1 MRSDSL
7 LAHISEMSGLSPR
20 RVKGNNMEE
29 KNNIASPE
37 SDGEGSIQI
46 SLRDVYFEYE
56 STDESPPKEV
66 LHGVSLDIRKGEF
79 VALLGHNGSG
89 KSTIAKHMNAILL
102 PSGGKV
108 YVAGMDT
115 SHEQLLTEIRR
126 TVGMVF
132 QNPDNQLVAT
142 IVEED
147 VAFGPENLGVPSDEM
162 RRLVD
167 DSLKAVGMYEYRRHA
182 PHKLSGGQKQRVA
195 IAGIIAMRPKC
206 IVFDEPTAM
215 LDPRGRQEVMDAIGN
230 LVRNLGITV
239 VLITHYMDEAA
250 KADRVII
257 INDGRLLMEGKPNEV
272 FRHID
277 VLREHHLDV
286 PQATELAQFLHSV
299 GYDIPDDVLTPEE
312 CARAILRAAQT
323 H

>member
-1 MRSDSL
+1 
-7 LAHISEMSGLSPR
+7 
-20 RVKGNNMEE
+20 MEE
-29 KNNIASPE
+29 NISIE
-37 SDGEGSIQI
+37 YDTSEEGAEVQI
-46 SLRDVYFEYE
+46 SVQDVYFEYE
-56 STDESPPKEV
+56 ITDESPPKEV
-66 LHGVSLDIRKGEF
+66 LHGISLDIRRGEF

-115 SHEQLLTEIRR
+115 SDEALLTDIRR

-147 VAFGPENLGVPSDEM
+147 VAFGPENLGIPSAEM
-162 RRLVD
+162 RKLVD
-167 DSLKAVGMYEYRRHA
+167 DALKAVGMYEYRRHA

-215 LDPRGRQEVMDAIGN
+215 LDPRGRQEVMDAIDS

-257 INDGRLLMEGKPNEV
+257 INDGKLLMEGKPNEV
-272 FRHID
+272 FSHID
-277 VLREHHLDV
+277 LLREHHLDV
-286 PQATELAQFLHSV
+286 PQPTELAQYLRSM
-299 GYDIPDDVLTPEE
+299 GYDIPEDVLTPED
-312 CARAILRAAQT
+312 CAKAMLKAAGSRT
-323 H
+323 DAEG

>member
-1 MRSDSL
+1 
-7 LAHISEMSGLSPR
+7 
-20 RVKGNNMEE
+20 MEE
-29 KNNIASPE
+29 NITINPDNST
-37 SDGEGSIQI
+37 DGGEIQI

-66 LHGVSLDIRKGEF
+66 LHGISIDIKKGEF

-108 YVAGMDT
+108 FVAGMDT
-115 SHEQLLTEIRR
+115 CDENLLTAIRR

-147 VAFGPENLGVPSDEM
+147 VAFGPENLGVPSEEIRKTVDEA
-162 RRLVD
+162 
-167 DSLKAVGMYEYRRHA
+167 LKAVGMYEYRRHA

-215 LDPRGRQEVMDAIGN
+215 LDPRGRQEVMSAIDS
-230 LVRNLGITV
+230 LVRKLGITV

-257 INDGRLLMEGKPNEV
+257 INDGKLLMEGKPNEV
-272 FRHID
+272 FSHID
-277 VLREHHLDV
+277 LLREHHLDV
-286 PQATELAQFLHSV
+286 PQATELAQYLRSL
-299 GYDIPDDVLTPEE
+299 GYDIPDDILTPEE
-312 CARAILRAAQT
+312 CAAAIMRAKK
-323 H
+323 

>member
-1 MRSDSL
+1 
-7 LAHISEMSGLSPR
+7 
-20 RVKGNNMEE
+20 MEE
-29 KNNIASPE
+29 NISIE
-37 SDGEGSIQI
+37 YDSSEEGAEVQI
-46 SLRDVYFEYE
+46 SVQDVYFEYE

-66 LHGVSLDIRKGEF
+66 LHGISLDIRRGEF

-115 SHEQLLTEIRR
+115 ADEALLTDIRR

-147 VAFGPENLGVPSDEM
+147 VAFGPENLGIPSAEM
-162 RRLVD
+162 RKLVD
-167 DSLKAVGMYEYRRHA
+167 DALKAVGMYEYRRHA

-215 LDPRGRQEVMDAIGN
+215 LDPRGRQEVMDAIDS
-230 LVRNLGITV
+230 LVSNLGITV

-257 INDGRLLMEGKPNEV
+257 INDGKLLMEGKPNEV
-272 FRHID
+272 FSHID
-277 VLREHHLDV
+277 LLREHHLDV
-286 PQATELAQFLHSV
+286 PQATELAQYLRSM
-299 GYDIPDDVLTPEE
+299 GYDIPEDVLTPEE
-312 CARAILRAAQT
+312 CARAMLKAAESRQ
-323 H
+323 

>member
-1 MRSDSL
+1 
-7 LAHISEMSGLSPR
+7 
-20 RVKGNNMEE
+20 MEE
-29 KNNIASPE
+29 KLTPPSASSGE
-37 SDGEGSIQI
+37 DGIQQI
-46 SLRDVYFEYE
+46 SLQDVYFEYE
-56 STDESPPKEV
+56 STDEAPPKEV
-66 LHGVSLDIRKGEF
+66 LHGVSLSVRKGEF

-115 SHEQLLTEIRR
+115 ADENLLTDIRR

-147 VAFGPENLGVPSDEM
+147 VAFGPENLGIPSAEM
-162 RRLVD
+162 RQLVD
-167 DSLKAVGMYEYRRHA
+167 DALKAVGMYEYRRHA

-215 LDPRGRQEVMDAIGN
+215 LDPRGRQEVMDAIDN
-230 LVRNLGITV
+230 LVKKLGITV

-272 FRHID
+272 FSHID
-277 VLREHHLDV
+277 MLREHHLDV
-286 PQATELAQFLHSV
+286 PQATELAQYLRSE
-299 GYDIPDDVLTPEE
+299 GYDIPDDVLTPEDE
-312 CARAILRAAQT
+312 KGIKKKK
-323 H
+323 